1 MSTPDN
7 RSVNF
12 FSLFRRGQHY
22 SKTWPL
28 EKRLAPVF
36 VENRV
41 IKMTRYAIRFMPPI
55 AVFTLCWQIALGGQ
69 LGPAVA
75 TALFALS
82 LPMQGL
88 WWLGKRSVTPL
99 PPAILNWFYEVRGK
113 LQESGQVLAPVEG
126 KLSLLFFHRSRV
138 IQESTME
145 MTNAQRLIL
154 SNQYKMMTMLDPANA
169 ERYRRLQTIIERGYG
184 LQMRELDREFGELK
198 EETCRTIIDI
208 MEMYHALHVSWS
220 NLQDQQSIDERRV
233 TFLGFDAAT
242 EARYLGYVRFMVN
255 VEGRYTHFDAGT
267 HGFNAQTPMWEK
279 YQRML
284 NVWHACP
291 RQYHLSANEINQII
305 NA

>member
-1 MSTPDN
+1 
-7 RSVNF
+7 
-12 FSLFRRGQHY
+12 
-22 SKTWPL
+22 
-28 EKRLAPVF
+28 
-36 VENRV
+36 
-41 IKMTRYAIRFMPPI
+41 
-55 AVFTLCWQIALGGQ
+55 
-69 LGPAVA
+69 
-75 TALFALS
+75 
-82 LPMQGL
+82 
-88 WWLGKRSVTPL
+88 
-99 PPAILNWFYEVRGK
+99 
-113 LQESGQVLAPVEG
+113 
-126 KLSLLFFHRSRV
+126 
-138 IQESTME
+138 ME

-255 VEGRYTHFDAGT
+255 VEDAGT